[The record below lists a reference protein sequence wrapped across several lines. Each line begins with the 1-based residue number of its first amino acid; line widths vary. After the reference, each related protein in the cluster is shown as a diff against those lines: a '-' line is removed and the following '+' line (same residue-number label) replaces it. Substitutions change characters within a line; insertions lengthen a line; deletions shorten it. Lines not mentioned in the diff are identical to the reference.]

1 MIIILLQGNSCPGR
15 AFSGLGNIR
24 YFKVLVSDAD
34 AGDTIGDDTLVSAG
48 LLCWDSTDD
57 RDVLFA
63 AFFFFPWEDDILL
76 SKLFFFH
83 RGVQVNLALD
93 AEDGLGVVGELG
105 GDVLVLVGDVEDG
118 DVLLTSLLASPCW
131 AAPCAPTAPWSRT
144 WW

>member
-1 MIIILLQGNSCPGR
+1 M
-15 AFSGLGNIR
+15 
-24 YFKVLVSDAD
+24 LVSDAD

-83 RGVQVNLALD
+83 SGVQVKLAPD
-93 AEDGLGVVGELG
+93 AEDGLGVAGEPG
-105 GDVLVLVGDVEDG
+105 GDVLVLVGDVCDG
-118 DVLLTSLLASPCW
+118 GCGNIQFLVCLGNNLSLHFIHLSF
-131 AAPCAPTAPWSRT
+131 
-144 WW
+144 

>member
-1 MIIILLQGNSCPGR
+1 M
-15 AFSGLGNIR
+15 
-24 YFKVLVSDAD
+24 LVSDAD
-34 AGDTIGDDTLVSAG
+34 AGDTFCDDTLVSAG

-93 AEDGLGVVGELG
+93 AEDGLGVVGEPG
-105 GDVLVLVGDVEDG
+105 GDILVLVGDVEDG